1 MRNGMWGSREEEN
14 YYNPMQG
21 MAADDKRIECGGLTR
36 NFKVSSHTHTHT
48 ERTQSKEEEEPN
60 SSTISSSGH
69 KAGGRAEYMNAAG
82 QRYHYPLLW
91 TRILS
96 ALDSIVSTRPQF
108 HFIYPRNIKLNEKVK
123 GNEEKMK
130 VCDVTEKQWRK
141 KNNNLLSI
149 MAPLSSRQ
157 MS

>member
-1 MRNGMWGSREEEN
+1 
-14 YYNPMQG
+14 
-21 MAADDKRIECGGLTR
+21 
-36 NFKVSSHTHTHT
+36 
-48 ERTQSKEEEEPN
+48 
-60 SSTISSSGH
+60 
-69 KAGGRAEYMNAAG
+69 MNAAG